1 MRLYTTAMA
10 PNALRVLMLLRE
22 KAIDVEDVEIVELDL
37 QAREHKSPEYLAI
50 NPLGQV
56 PALQL
61 DDGTCIAESL
71 PISRYLDSISE
82 GPSLFGDTP
91 GTQAVIGM
99 WERRAELGLFIPAVE
114 YGHHTQPMMA
124 DSFTQY
130 VDWGNSMTETVQSC
144 LRLLDERLAE
154 SAWLGGEEFS
164 VADITGYCGYKVAEF
179 WSMPMDEPANVTAWV
194 ARIGQRP
201 CASVIPL

>member
-1 MRLYTTAMA
+1 MRLYTIAMA
-10 PNALRVLMLLRE
+10 PNALRVLMLQRE
-22 KAIDVEDVEIVELDL
+22 KAIDVEIVELDV
-37 QAREHKSPEYLAI
+37 QAREHKAPEYLAI

-71 PISRYLDSISE
+71 PISRYLDLIS
-82 GPSLFGDTP
+82 GAPYLFGDAP
-91 GTQAVIGM
+91 ETQAVIGM
-99 WERRAELGLFIPAVE
+99 WERRAQLGLFIPAVE

-130 VDWGNSMTETVQSC
+130 VDWGNSLIGTVQSC
-144 LRLLDERLAE
+144 LGLLDARLAE

-164 VADITGYCGYKVAEF
+164 VADITAFVGYGVAAF
-179 WSMPMDEPANVTAWV
+179 WDMPLDDGPN
-194 ARIGQRP
+194 IGIWLDRNERAP
-201 CASVIPL
+201 

>member
-1 MRLYTTAMA
+1 MRLYSLPLA
-10 PNALRVLMLLRE
+10 PNAIRVLMLLAE
-22 KAIDVEDVEIVELDL
+22 KAIDVEVVELDS
-37 QAREHKSPEYLAI
+37 QSGEQKKPEFLAI

-71 PISRYLDSISE
+71 PICRYLDGLDE
-82 GPSLFGDTP
+82 GPSLFGATP
-91 GTQAVIGM
+91 KARAVIEM

-124 DSFTQY
+124 EYFTQY
-130 VDWGNSMTETVQSC
+130 ADWGNSLIGTVQSC
-144 LRLLDERLAE
+144 LALLDARLGE
-154 SAWLGGEEFS
+154 SAWLGGDEFS
-164 VADITGYCGYKVAEF
+164 IADITACAGHAVAAF
-179 WSMPMDEPANVTAWV
+179 WDMPLSDGPNIGAWLDRMK
-194 ARIGQRP
+194 ARP